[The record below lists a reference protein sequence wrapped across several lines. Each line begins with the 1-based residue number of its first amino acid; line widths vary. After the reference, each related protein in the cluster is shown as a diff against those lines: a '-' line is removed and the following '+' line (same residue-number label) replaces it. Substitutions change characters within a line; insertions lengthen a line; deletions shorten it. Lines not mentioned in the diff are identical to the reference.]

1 MSPGPT
7 FPLSRTLDLSIT
19 RRVLD
24 DALPFR
30 LLFEQSPDTLLVL
43 LPDAPRFTMVAA
55 TQARYAATHTSA
67 EQTIGRGLFELF
79 PDNPD
84 DAAATGMANLRASL
98 DRVLATRAPDSM
110 AVQKYDIR
118 MPDGTFAVKYWSPR
132 NLPVLSSAGEVLY
145 ILHRVEDVTELV
157 LASEAGERLRDRTQ
171 AMEREVIHRS
181 RELHDALQQLR
192 EANAKLGELDAAKTV
207 FFSNVSHEFRTPLTL
222 MLGPLED
229 ALSDASAPLPPAHKT
244 RVQLA
249 YDSSLRLLK
258 LVNALLDFSRIE
270 AGRMRASY
278 APRDISQL
286 TAELA
291 GMFQSAV
298 ERAGIRLEVDCPRIA
313 EPVFVDRDMW
323 EKIVTNLLS
332 NAFKFTLQG
341 AITVRVREAASSVF
355 VEVADTGVGIPEAEL
370 PKIFDRFHRVAGTSG
385 RTHEGTGIGLAL
397 VQELVRLHGGSIA
410 ATSTLGQ
417 GTTFRVELPKGSAH
431 LPEAQVARVA
441 EPHEVRRESAALL
454 AEVDAM
460 AGRAQAPSAP
470 GLQPAGAD
478 SSRARVLVVD
488 DNPDVREYMA
498 GLLATR
504 YDVTTAVDGQAALE
518 ALTATDTKPPDIV
531 VSDVMMPRLDGV
543 GLVRALRARQATAQL
558 PVVLLSA
565 RAGEEATVE
574 GLDAGADDY
583 LVKPFSARELLARVR
598 THVNLARARKAWMEE
613 LERANRELDA
623 FSYSVSHDLRAP
635 LRAIEGF
642 STALAE
648 DYGSTLEQGAQDY
661 LERIRRN
668 VLRMTV
674 LIDDLLDL
682 ARIARAPVARE
693 QVDLSALAAE
703 VVADLR
709 QAQPDRTVDVEISP
723 QLIAH
728 GDRRL
733 LRVVLINLIG
743 NAWKYTSRTAAAH
756 IEIGRADGERDDTFF
771 VRDNGAGFDMA
782 HASQLFTPFQ
792 RLHDAKE
799 FEGTGVG
806 LATVQRVIHRHGGR
820 IWATAAPQQGA
831 TFHFSL
837 PPGPSGAGSK

>member
-1 MSPGPT
+1 VQ
-7 FPLSRTLDLSIT
+7 DE
-19 RRVLD
+19 V
-24 DALPFR
+24 LPFR
-30 LLFEQSPDTLLVL
+30 VLFEQSPDVLLVL

-55 TQARYAATHTSA
+55 TRARYEATHTTA

-98 DRVLATRAPDSM
+98 ERVLATRAPDTM

-118 MPDGTFAVKYWSPR
+118 MPDGTFAVKHWSPK
-132 NLPVLSSAGEVLY
+132 NLPVLSDTGEVLF

-157 LASEAGERLRDRTQ
+157 QASEAGELLRDRSN
-171 AMEREVIHRS
+171 AMEREVIKRS
-181 RELHDALQQLR
+181 RELHDANQQLR
-192 EANAKLGELDAAKTV
+192 QANAKLGELDAAKSM

-229 ALSDASAPLPPAHKT
+229 ALSDASMPLPSAHKE
-244 RVQLA
+244 RVRVA
-249 YDSSLRLLK
+249 HDSALRLLK

-278 APRDISQL
+278 APHDVGQL

-291 GMFQSAV
+291 GMFQSAMD
-298 ERAGIRLEVDCPRIA
+298 RAGIRLEIDCPRSS

-341 AITVRVREAASSVF
+341 TISVRMREGQGSV
-355 VEVADTGVGIPEAEL
+355 VLEVADTGVGIPEAEL
-370 PKIFDRFHRVAGTSG
+370 PKIFERFHRVAGTSG
-385 RTHEGTGIGLAL
+385 RTHEGTGIGLSL
-397 VQELVRLHGGSIA
+397 VHELVRLHGGSIV

-417 GTTFRVELPKGSAH
+417 GTMFRVELLKGSAH
-431 LPEAQVARVA
+431 LPEAQLARDPVA
-441 EPHEVRRESAALL
+441 HEVRRETAAHL
-454 AEVDAM
+454 AEISAM
-460 AGRAQAPSAP
+460 ARQAQAASSAE
-470 GLQPAGAD
+470 LPAANGEGT
-478 SSRARVLVVD
+478 RARVLVVD

-498 GLLATR
+498 GLLAAR
-504 YDVTTAVDGQAALE
+504 YDVETAVDGQAALE
-518 ALTATDTKPPDIV
+518 ALEAPGTTLPDIV

-543 GLVRALRARQATAQL
+543 GLVRALRARQATVQL

-583 LVKPFSARELLARVR
+583 LIKPFSARELLARVR
-598 THVNLARARKAWMEE
+598 THVSLARARKAWMEE

-648 DYGSTLEQGAQDY
+648 DYGSTLDEGAQSY
-661 LERIRRN
+661 LERIRNN
-668 VLRMTV
+668 VLRMTA
-674 LIDDLLDL
+674 LIDDLLEL
-682 ARIARAPVARE
+682 ARIARSSVASE
-693 QVDLSALAAE
+693 HVDLSALSAE
-703 VVADLR
+703 IVAELR
-709 QAQPDRTVDVEISP
+709 QAQPERAVIVEIEAG
-723 QLIAH
+723 LNAR

-733 LRVVLINLIG
+733 LRVVLVNLIG
-743 NAWKYTSRTAAAH
+743 NAWKYSSRAPAAH
-756 IEIGRADGERDDTFF
+756 IAIGRGDGDEDSDTFF

-782 HASQLFTPFQ
+782 NASRLFAPFQ
-792 RLHDAKE
+792 RLHAANE

-806 LATVQRVIHRHGGR
+806 LATAQRVIHRHGGR
-820 IWATAAPQQGA
+820 IWASAVPHQGA
-831 TFHFSL
+831 TFQFSL
-837 PPGPSGAGSK
+837 PAKVASQRVRESA